1 MHINFSIAATITEAL
16 FRIIEFKYFQLL
28 AHQYYQT
35 HLLHAII
42 IILKLQ
48 GIVTSF
54 MQLMNG
60 LDTSYLTSISLYCL
74 AFPWRTSSS
83 QSIMTYYPPLFMH
96 LLSCIHNNSWNGS
109 RIVINSSCQRLVI
122 HNNTCTIS
130 MHSCIASQ
138 NFHPYLCMH
147 IYNI

>member
-1 MHINFSIAATITEAL
+1 MHINFSIAATITKAL

-74 AFPWRTSSS
+74 AFPWRTSGS
-83 QSIMTYYPPLFMH
+83 QSIMTTLFMH

-109 RIVINSSCQRLVI
+109 KIVINSSFQPLVI
-122 HNNTCTIS
+122 YNNTYTIS
-130 MHSCIASQ
+130 MHYA
-138 NFHPYLCMH
+138 MH
-147 IYNI
+147 HNICTHT